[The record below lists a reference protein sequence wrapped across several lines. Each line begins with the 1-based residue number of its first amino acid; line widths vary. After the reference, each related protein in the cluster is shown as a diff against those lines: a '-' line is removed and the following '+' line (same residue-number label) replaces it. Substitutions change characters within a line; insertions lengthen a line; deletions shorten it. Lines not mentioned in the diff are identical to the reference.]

1 MFPILLA
8 NLVTQVMTARTPP
21 RRERRPGRVRKGR
34 RKPINLGLQGGG
46 AHGAFTWGV
55 LDQLLDDGR
64 LEIEGISGASAGA
77 VNAIMLADG
86 LARGGPDEARQR
98 LADFWRAVSVDGHL
112 PDLQRGVVERLFP
125 FVPREGLWFGAMS
138 RMLSPYD
145 LNPLNINPLK
155 DVIERFVDFE
165 AMRAHHGLDLFI
177 SATNVHTGELRVFER
192 AEISP
197 EVVMASASLPLLF
210 RAVDI
215 DGVPYWDGGYSGNP
229 AVIPF
234 LRTTASEDV
243 LIIQINPRERRK
255 VPTNTREIMS
265 RVNEINFN
273 ASLLSELRG
282 VAFVNRLIDEGRL
295 PRGTREGEFRRLKLH
310 RIVMED
316 VGDTFGA
323 RSTLKTDYEYFET
336 LRKLGQRATRRF
348 LDRHFNDIGRRSTI
362 DIADKIEAEL
372 AEIEACPHQ
381 SRWSRDRS
389 LMSA

>member
-1 MFPILLA
+1 M
-8 NLVTQVMTARTPP
+8 
-21 RRERRPGRVRKGR
+21 
-34 RKPINLGLQGGG
+34 
-46 AHGAFTWGV
+46 
-55 LDQLLDDGR
+55 
-64 LEIEGISGASAGA
+64 
-77 VNAIMLADG
+77 
-86 LARGGPDEARQR
+86 
-98 LADFWRAVSVDGHL
+98 
-112 PDLQRGVVERLFP
+112 
-125 FVPREGLWFGAMS
+125 
-138 RMLSPYD
+138 
-145 LNPLNINPLK
+145 
-155 DVIERFVDFE
+155 IERFVDFE

-372 AEIEACPHQ
+372 AET
-381 SRWSRDRS
+381 
-389 LMSA
+389 

>member
-1 MFPILLA
+1 
-8 NLVTQVMTARTPP
+8 V
-21 RRERRPGRVRKGR
+21 
-34 RKPINLGLQGGG
+34 
-46 AHGAFTWGV
+46 
-55 LDQLLDDGR
+55 
-64 LEIEGISGASAGA
+64 
-77 VNAIMLADG
+77 
-86 LARGGPDEARQR
+86 
-98 LADFWRAVSVDGHL
+98 
-112 PDLQRGVVERLFP
+112 
-125 FVPREGLWFGAMS
+125 
-138 RMLSPYD
+138 
-145 LNPLNINPLK
+145 
-155 DVIERFVDFE
+155 
-165 AMRAHHGLDLFI
+165 RAHHGLDLFI

-243 LIIQINPRERRK
+243 LIVQINPRERRK
-255 VPTNTREIMS
+255 VPTSTREIMS

-310 RIVMED
+310 RVVMDD

-362 DIADKIEAEL
+362 DLADKIEAEL
-372 AEIEACPHQ
+372 AET
-381 SRWSRDRS
+381 
-389 LMSA
+389 